1 MAKTIVNS
9 TEDKLA
15 EVKFLYNAE
24 SLKPDFTVNED
35 EIVIRNRP
43 EVHGFSKIINDWDVK
58 ITDKL
63 PLEVD
68 LKADASDI
76 KMDMSRMLISSMDA
90 VLNASSARIYFDKP
104 NKESLKRFNLEA
116 DASSANIYGAGNLGF
131 ETLDIEANASKLVI
145 DLTGENKK
153 NGKIK
158 IESNAST
165 VRLKLPEDVDISIV
179 IDNFE
184 ISSVKVNNSRILERS
199 EKEYISNNYGNAERT
214 FKIYADMN
222 VSSLTL
228 E

>member
-1 MAKTIVNS
+1 
-9 TEDKLA
+9 
-15 EVKFLYNAE
+15 
-24 SLKPDFTVNED
+24 
-35 EIVIRNRP
+35 
-43 EVHGFSKIINDWDVK
+43 
-58 ITDKL
+58 
-63 PLEVD
+63 
-68 LKADASDI
+68 
-76 KMDMSRMLISSMDA
+76 MDA

-184 ISSVKVNNSRILERS
+184 ISSVKVNNSRILKRS

-222 VSSLTL
+222 VSSLTI